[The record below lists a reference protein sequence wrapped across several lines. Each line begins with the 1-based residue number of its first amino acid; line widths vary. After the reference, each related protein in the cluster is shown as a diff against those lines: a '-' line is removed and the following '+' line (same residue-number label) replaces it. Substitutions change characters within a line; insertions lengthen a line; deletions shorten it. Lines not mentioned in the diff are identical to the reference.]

1 MKLSKKFIVVI
12 AFAAIAALVLST
24 QTFSKKDF
32 ATRNVEALAQPEP
45 GVGRWRTVGCGGY
58 GFGNWMP
65 YCCPTS
71 DYNNCPRPGYC
82 GLTVYGC

>member
-1 MKLSKKFIVVI
+1 MKLNKKFIVVI

-24 QTFSKKDF
+24 QIFSQKDF

-58 GFGNWMP
+58 AFEKWVP
-65 YCCPTS
+65 YCCPNS
-71 DYNNCPRPGYC
+71 SYNNCPRPGDC
-82 GLTVYGC
+82 NQTVYGC